1 MFTKKYSIPKHKMP
15 ATVDSLQLLMAVL
28 VIWQSVN
35 IRSVPPQLILP
46 TTVGTSPEPKLDPL
60 MA

>member
-1 MFTKKYSIPKHKMP
+1 MP

-35 IRSVPPQLILP
+35 ICSVPLQLILP

-60 MA
+60 MAYPPINRKIY